1 MIVRG
6 ISYAGCGFKGTY
18 HFGATAALKNHLG
31 SSHLGTPYPIKKK
44 VSVAVQPGDL
54 SHYDFSKTG
63 YRPTPFWSTIS

>member
-31 SSHLGTPYPIKKK
+31 SGPLSITCNKENKMG
-44 VSVAVQPGDL
+44 VALPLRDQVRHSTGQRHFGWCL
-54 SHYDFSKTG
+54 S
-63 YRPTPFWSTIS
+63 